1 MTTVD
6 EEMTTLPA
14 VVAAAADEE
23 ASVTKEDLP
32 PYLLQD
38 FEAAEGLTT
47 EADQKRL
54 AEHGPNEVKIVEK
67 PVWWQIASR
76 FLGLVPLFITTT
88 AVLSAAIESQ
98 CSEYVYVP
106 PRFGPCAFHYLRVTC
121 IVRYRLPCPP
131 DSRNSQHVFYPP
143 FLSQRLGC
151 LRMQRLA

>member
-14 VVAAAADEE
+14 VVAAAADDDE

-32 PYLLQD
+32 AYLLQD

-47 EADQKRL
+47 EAYQKRL

-98 CSEYVYVP
+98 CSEYVYMCRRAFTV
-106 PRFGPCAFHYLRVTC
+106 RFPY
-121 IVRYRLPCPP
+121 
-131 DSRNSQHVFYPP
+131 
-143 FLSQRLGC
+143 
-151 LRMQRLA
+151 